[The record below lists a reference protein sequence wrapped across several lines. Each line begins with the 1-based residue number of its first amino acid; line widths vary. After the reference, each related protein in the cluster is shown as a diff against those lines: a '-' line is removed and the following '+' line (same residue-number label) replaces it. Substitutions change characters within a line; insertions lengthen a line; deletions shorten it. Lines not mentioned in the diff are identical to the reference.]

1 MADEY
6 VYCHG
11 SRCHKKHTQD
21 RIRGVKGSKV
31 LRTKKIKQDSWNKN
45 SVWSVFCSQGCYT
58 DFFYKHW
65 QQIIAIA
72 PRTEALETPIEVSK
86 VKHPEITHNQESGY
100 SWTQRAWTETKITE
114 CDNNDNGD
122 SNAIEVG

>member
-11 SRCHKKHTQD
+11 TDCHKKHTQD

-31 LRTKKIKQDSWNKN
+31 LRTKKIKVSNWYNNMYQY
-45 SVWSVFCSQGCYT
+45 FCSQRCYD
-58 DFFYKHW
+58 DFANANI

-72 PRTEALETPIEVSK
+72 PRTEPLETPIEVTKEK
-86 VKHPEITHNQESGY
+86 VTSHWNPNHTY
-100 SWTQRAWTETKITE
+100 VETRITE
-114 CDNNDNGD
+114 CDNNDNTPRLRT
-122 SNAIEVG
+122 VLR

>member
-11 SRCHKKHTQD
+11 TNCHKKHTQD

-31 LRTKKIKQDSWNKN
+31 LRTKKIKMSNYYNNMYQY
-45 SVWSVFCSQGCYT
+45 FCSQGCYD
-58 DFFYKHW
+58 DFANANI

-72 PRTEALETPIEVSK
+72 PRTEPLETPIEVTK
-86 VKHPEITHNQESGY
+86 
-100 SWTQRAWTETKITE
+100 ETVTSHWNPNYTYVETRITE
-114 CDNNDNGD
+114 CDNIDNG
-122 SNAIEVG
+122 S

>member
-11 SRCHKKHTQD
+11 TECHKKHTQD

-31 LRTKKIKQDSWNKN
+31 LRTKKIKISNYYNNMYQY
-45 SVWSVFCSQGCYT
+45 FCSQRCYD
-58 DFFYKHW
+58 DFANANI

-72 PRTEALETPIEVSK
+72 PRTEPLETPIEVQK
-86 VKHPEITHNQESGY
+86 IKHPETSHGESSYG
-100 SWTQRAWTETKITE
+100 WTQRAWTETRIIP

>member
-6 VYCHG
+6 IYCHG

-31 LRTKKIKQDSWNKN
+31 LRTKKIKVSNWYNKMYQY
-45 SVWSVFCSQGCYT
+45 FCSQGCY
-58 DFFYKHW
+58 DNFANDHIE
-65 QQIIAIA
+65 QIVAIA
-72 PRTEALETPIEVSK
+72 PRTEPLETPIEVSK
-86 VKHPEITHNQESGY
+86 VKHPETTHNQESGY

>member
-11 SRCHKKHTQD
+11 TECHKKHTQD

-31 LRTKKIKQDSWNKN
+31 LRTKKIKINNYYNNMYQY
-45 SVWSVFCSQGCYT
+45 FCSQRCYD
-58 DFFYKHW
+58 DFANANI

-72 PRTEALETPIEVSK
+72 PRTEPLETAITVQKIKHGNNGYNWIET
-86 VKHPEITHNQESGY
+86 EI
-100 SWTQRAWTETKITE
+100 IE
-114 CDNNDNGD
+114 CDNIDNG
-122 SNAIEVG
+122 S

>member
-1 MADEY
+1 MDY

-11 SRCHKKHTQD
+11 TECHKKHTQD

-72 PRTEALETPIEVSK
+72 PRTEPLETPIEVQK
-86 VKHPEITHNQESGY
+86 IKHPETSHGESSYG
-100 SWTQRAWTETKITE
+100 WTQRAWTETKITE
-114 CDNNDNGD
+114 CDNNDNGN

>member
-11 SRCHKKHTQD
+11 THCHKKHTQD

-31 LRTKKIKQDSWNKN
+31 LRTKKIKISNYYNNMYQY
-45 SVWSVFCSQGCYT
+45 FCSQRCYD
-58 DFFYKHW
+58 DFANANI

-72 PRTEALETPIEVSK
+72 PRTEPLETPIEVTK
-86 VKHPEITHNQESGY
+86 VKHPEITHNQDSGY
-100 SWTQRAWTETKITE
+100 SWTQRAWTETKIIP
-114 CDNNDNGD
+114 CDNNDNG
-122 SNAIEVG
+122 S

>member
-6 VYCHG
+6 LYCHG
-11 SRCHKKHTQD
+11 SKCHTKHTQD

-86 VKHPEITHNQESGY
+86 VKHPEITHNQDSGY
-100 SWTQRAWTETKITE
+100 SWTQRAWTETRITP
-114 CDNNDNGD
+114 CDNNDNG
-122 SNAIEVG
+122 S